1 MTQGMVKLRIDPEF
15 QNLISA
21 LSQEEYELLEQ
32 NIIRDG
38 CREPISVW
46 NDVILDGHNR
56 YRICM
61 QHNIQFAIVQIR
73 MTSRQDAIAWICSNQ
88 LGRRNISDETR
99 KYLIGKR
106 YDAEKK
112 KATEQ
117 NLYRGINPPVAKM
130 LPPGSP
136 AKGVPRTSLILGKEY
151 HVSHTTIQKY
161 GQYAKA
167 IDKLADRNH
176 LIVPKIL
183 SGKVKVSQDKIIEL
197 AQLPKDAIHDI
208 CQQIDA
214 ASTDSLPYSQTR
226 RIINIPKHEK
236 QKTIKDMPD
245 YDPDAEVS
253 ILTLTI
259 PSWKEVINRV
269 VAALSIH
276 PVSGKARSKLKC
288 ELLALSHSLVE
299 LMKAISEVQNGNQ

>member
-1 MTQGMVKLRIDPEF
+1 MTQNMIKLRIDPEF
-15 QNLISA
+15 QSLIPA

-38 CREPISVW
+38 CRDPISIW

-56 YRICM
+56 YRICLQHSIPFNVM
-61 QHNIQFAIVQIR
+61 QIGV
-73 MTSRQDAIAWICSNQ
+73 TSQQDAIAWICANQ
-88 LGRRNISDETR
+88 LGRRNISNETR

-106 YDAEKK
+106 YDAEKN
-112 KATEQ
+112 KAIEQ
-117 NLYRGINPPVAKM
+117 NLYRGINPPAAKM

-136 AKGVPRTSLILGKEY
+136 ARRVPRTSTTLGREY
-151 HVSHTTIQKY
+151 NVSHATIQKY

-176 LIVPKIL
+176 SIVPKIL
-183 SGKVKVSQDKIIEL
+183 SGKVKVSQDKLIEL
-197 AQLPKDAIHDI
+197 AQFPKDAIHDI
-208 CQQIDA
+208 CQQIDV
-214 ASTDSLPYSQTR
+214 ASTDSLLYSQTR
-226 RIINIPKHEK
+226 KIINIPKHEK

-259 PSWKEVINRV
+259 PSWQGVISRV
-269 VAALSIH
+269 VSALSVH
-276 PVSGKARSKLKC
+276 PVSGKARSKLKN
-288 ELLALSHSLVE
+288 ELFALSHSLVE
-299 LMKAISEVQNGNQ
+299 LMKVISEV